1 MTIRIKSISAFP
13 QDEAGLAR
21 RRSLMPPDILN
32 NGTEVDF
39 VGVRDAGVLLMD
51 SHYNLALHEPF
62 LVEAGLRS
70 EDEGYH
76 AVVVD
81 TVTDIAVDAL
91 RSRLTIPV
99 VGAGQTSYATALM
112 LGRTFAILTRWERW
126 RFLHDRSLDAYG
138 FRSRCVSIRAP
149 RLPDSV
155 TRALAGL
162 NASQAASRM
171 EELDEYW
178 EAFLAEAR
186 AAITEDGADAIV
198 LASMTMQQAAGFL
211 RERLDAPV
219 IDPGPLALRTA
230 ESLVR
235 LGLSH
240 SKVAFQRPSDLH
252 DEDFFAL
259 LGGA

>member
-1 MTIRIKSISAFP
+1 MPIRIKSISAFP
-13 QDEAGLAR
+13 QDEEGLAR
-21 RRSLMPPDILN
+21 RRAKVPP
-32 NGTEVDF
+32 GTLEETTQVDF

-70 EDEGYH
+70 EDEGYD

-91 RSRLTIPV
+91 RSRLSIPV
-99 VGAGQTSYATALM
+99 VGAGQTAYATALM
-112 LGRTFAILTRWERW
+112 LGRRFAILTRWERW

-138 FRSRCVSIRAP
+138 FRDRCVAIRAP
-149 RLPDSV
+149 RLPAPLGDGLS
-155 TRALAGL
+155 GL
-162 NASQAASRM
+162 NAAEAAARM
-171 EELDEYW
+171 EESDEYW
-178 EAFLAEAR
+178 DAFATEAEAVLAE
-186 AAITEDGADAIV
+186 GAEVIV
-198 LASMTMQQAAGFL
+198 LASMTMQRAADLL
-211 RERLDAPV
+211 RARLEAPV

-240 SKVAFQRPSDLH
+240 SKLAFMAPTLLH
-252 DEDFFAL
+252 DDDFFAL